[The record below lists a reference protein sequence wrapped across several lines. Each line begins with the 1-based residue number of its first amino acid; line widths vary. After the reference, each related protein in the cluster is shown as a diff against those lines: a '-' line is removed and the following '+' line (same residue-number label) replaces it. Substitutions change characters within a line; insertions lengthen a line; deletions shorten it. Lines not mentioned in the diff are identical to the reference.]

1 MLTDEQI
8 IGTIDAKV
16 AQAKESAKG
25 HTIIFGIL
33 TLVTAIII
41 SLVLSRNKNIT
52 GDYERHLDSLQKE
65 LVMLKRDRAQD
76 SVNSIR
82 IQHDLDSFKTE
93 RKSLTGQ
100 IDRLD
105 RNLISISH
113 QYEKIPDYSKLSD
126 DSLSSEFSK
135 RFNY

>member
-16 AQAKESAKG
+16 AQAKESARS
-25 HTIIFGIL
+25 HAIVFGIM

-41 SLVLSRNKNIT
+41 SLVLSRNKNVS
-52 GDYERHLDSLQKE
+52 GDYEHHLDSLQKE
-65 LVMLKRDRAQD
+65 LVVLKRDRAQD
-76 SVNSIR
+76 SINSVR

-113 QYEKIPDYSKLSD
+113 QYEKIPDYSKLSN